1 MKLGTTDISIL
12 SVRNI
17 LGYPSTDLGT
27 LCSCDNVNIWSRYK
41 PLHSSALTLNDT
53 LRNSLTGFYIDPTT
67 LYLEW
72 DKPTGSSS
80 SPYRLGDF
88 RGYNHDAKQPS
99 NRYIYLDLYVEN
111 DSQINNYKEFSFNY
125 TLPEAETILAM
136 SKDNQLGKLD
146 TIAFAKPDGTLFN
159 GYCGSS
165 ESNSI
170 NNKCC
175 AKISDLAIGGSVS
188 TISANIILTSLRYDY
203 GVSQIG
209 QKYKIEIVPWLGST
223 TLGDYKKA
231 KIHGGDSVII
241 EGKIVSTAYVI
252 NLDAMSGDY
261 PAYGVNRNKSVVLST
276 STLPSSST
284 ATNGSLYVQNIQM
297 YGPIRQ
303 ETTAQQA
310 QDFINFKNTGN
321 FRVEMLIYDKNLNLV
336 RTVSNL
342 LNEYPSIKGGTY
354 ASINFSTQEYSFV
367 ISNGFTIS
375 NLGKGYSILFRLNPD

>member
-1 MKLGTTDISIL
+1 MKLGTTDISIMT
-12 SVRNI
+12 VRNI

-41 PLHSSALTLNDT
+41 PLKASALTLNDT

-99 NRYIYLDLYVEN
+99 NRHIYLDLYVEN

-136 SKDNQLGKLD
+136 ANDNQLGKLD
-146 TIAFAKPDGTLFN
+146 TIAFAKPDGTLFD

-170 NNKCC
+170 NNKCS
-175 AKISDLAIGGSVS
+175 AKIADLAIGGAVS

-203 GVSQIG
+203 GVTQIG

-223 TLGDYKKA
+223 TFGDYKKA

-241 EGKIVSTAYVI
+241 EGKIVNTAYII
-252 NLDAMSGDY
+252 NLDAMTGDY
-261 PAYGVNRNKSVVLST
+261 PAYGVNRDKSVVLST
-276 STLPSSST
+276 STLPSSDT

-297 YGPIRQ
+297 YGPIRS

-321 FRVEMLIYDKNLNLV
+321 FRIEMLIFDKNLNLI

-354 ASINFSTQEYSFV
+354 AAINFSTLEYSFV